1 MEYVTKKVTEF
12 REVVEVY
19 NSCMKRDFARNELRP
34 LVSIRLSWKRNAYD
48 VYFMTDG
55 DMVLGYACLV
65 RNGDDLLLD
74 YLAIAK
80 EHRDKGLGST
90 FLKQLAACLSGADCV
105 VCEVENP
112 ESAANENDRAL
123 RERRLQF
130 YLRNG
135 FNKTEVTSTVFGVDY
150 CILAMQDDEVHSTEE
165 IREIYSG
172 LYRSTLPLRF
182 YNTQFRVC

>member
-55 DMVLGYACLV
+55 DMVLGYACFV
-65 RNGDDLLLD
+65 RNGEDLLLD
-74 YLAIAK
+74 YLAIEK
-80 EHRDKGLGST
+80 EHRDQGLGSV
-90 FLKQLAACLSGADCV
+90 FLKQLTTCLTGSDLL

-112 ESAANENDRAL
+112 ESAVNENDRAL

-150 CILAMQDDEVHSTEE
+150 CILAMQDDKAHPTEE
-165 IREIYSG
+165 VREIYSELG
-172 LYRSTLPLRF
+172 RSIVPLCF
-182 YNTQFRVC
+182 YKTQFKVY